1 MLGWLVRRRSER
13 CGSPRLD
20 ASRPP
25 LDEVRMGRRSKRKLR
40 FPVKLDYTTKVHLK
54 RRVERIDYR
63 FILAM
68 IVLAGGVAAAT
79 RII

>member
-1 MLGWLVRRRSER
+1 MSRRS
-13 CGSPRLD
+13 
-20 ASRPP
+20 
-25 LDEVRMGRRSKRKLR
+25 RRKPR
-40 FPVKLDYTTKVHLK
+40 FPVKLDYSTRLHLK

-63 FILAM
+63 FLLAM

>member
-1 MLGWLVRRRSER
+1 
-13 CGSPRLD
+13 
-20 ASRPP
+20 
-25 LDEVRMGRRSKRKLR
+25 MGRRSKRKLR

>member
-1 MLGWLVRRRSER
+1 MRS
-13 CGSPRLD
+13 
-20 ASRPP
+20 
-25 LDEVRMGRRSKRKLR
+25 RMGRRSKRKLR
-40 FPVKLDYTTKVHLK
+40 FPVKLDYTAKVHLK